1 MYFYE
6 VIKNCDI
13 DEVVYYF
20 LKLCENSTD
29 IKQTEKCI
37 RCAIS
42 DMKNIQAVKSK
53 YEVIKIERIQ
63 TESEEYDIVHMLDK
77 TTDVKY
83 GLEINPWKYTL
94 GYSVDENSLSNYGY
108 EKYVSLVLWEM
119 TWFGYDEATIQAH
132 VKKWETE

>member
-20 LKLCENSTD
+20 LKLCDNSPD
-29 IKQTEKCI
+29 IKRTEKCI

-42 DMKNIQAVKSK
+42 DMKSIQAVKSE
-53 YEVIKIERIQ
+53 YEVIKIERTQ

-77 TTDVKY
+77 TTDIKY

-108 EKYVSLVLWEM
+108 EKYASLVLWEM

-132 VKKWETE
+132 EKTWEKE